1 MQNIYNMKTVEI
13 KVSWTDLNSINNAEK
28 QKTKL
33 ENKGYNL
40 VETKDILSISTSILI
55 YQL

>member
-1 MQNIYNMKTVEI
+1 MKTVEI